1 MRLEGSY
8 EQIDK
13 RLSTLEARLE
23 NGFNDLRAEIRLT
36 DTKIAKLEQKFD
48 TRFDKLDQKIDNFAQ
63 QTDAKFDKLTQQTD
77 DKFDK
82 LDRKIDARFSLIV
95 FLGGV
100 IVVLQVLGALEII

>member
-1 MRLEGSY
+1 MSLVLSEPTNPLEVRMARLEGSY

-36 DTKIAKLEQKFD
+36 DAKIDKLEQKM
-48 TRFDKLDQKIDNFAQ
+48 
-63 QTDAKFDKLTQQTD
+63 DA
-77 DKFDK
+77 KFDK

-95 FLGGV
+95 LLGGV
-100 IVVLQVLGALEII
+100 MVVLQVLSALGII